1 MTEENKHM
9 VDNASTNKIKLAEP
23 VVAPSRGFGNEL
35 PECSNPA
42 DRACQIRGCHKPW
55 IRQGI
60 SLRIKLTESVV
71 APATDSATNLRN
83 VPRQRLT
90 IGMRRS
96 PSYRVASSRPI
107 LTALGSKHL
116 LGAAPKPPKQLDC
129 RKSVKNH
136 IWAKKE
142 CTLYCPSGQI
152 AVALVGDTFL

>member
-1 MTEENKHM
+1 MHR
-9 VDNASTNKIKLAEP
+9 VISA
-23 VVAPSRGFGNEL
+23 
-35 PECSNPA
+35 
-42 DRACQIRGCHKPW
+42 
-55 IRQGI
+55 GI
-60 SLRIKLTESVV
+60 TQQRI
-71 APATDSATNLRN
+71 
-83 VPRQRLT
+83 T

-136 IWAKKE
+136 MWAKKE

-152 AVALVGDTFL
+152 AVALVGDTFCEQSEWPRTPHPLGEAHHIRRAKNANISHMKGEHILFWAAVGGGNSHCIDDTSTMEAR